1 MVLEVQHI
9 SKKYGKQKVL
19 NDISFHATKGEIIGF
34 LGPNGAGKTTTM
46 KIITGC
52 LDADEGNVFI
62 ENYDISKEK
71 LKAKKL
77 IGYLPEDNPLY
88 EEMYVVEYLEYIAKL
103 YISGIPVNNLKEL
116 VKMTIEQVGLKSEAH
131 KQISKLSKGY
141 KQRVG
146 LAQTIIHN
154 PDLLILDEPSSGL
167 DPNQTDEIKNLLFE
181 LSKDKT
187 ILFSSHTLAEVASIC
202 TRVIIIHK
210 GNIVADKLTGEIDD
224 LEVLFKSLT
233 KVTHY

>member
-1 MVLEVQHI
+1 MILEVQHI

-19 NDISFHATKGEIIGF
+19 NDISFHVKKGEIIGF

-62 ENYDISKEK
+62 ENYDISKET

-88 EEMYVVEYLEYIAKL
+88 EEMYVAEYLEYITKL
-103 YISGIPVNNLKEL
+103 YAPGLPLNDVR
-116 VKMTIEQVGLKSEAH
+116 EQVKKTIAQTGLRPEAH

-146 LAQTIIHN
+146 LAQAIIHN
-154 PDLLILDEPSSGL
+154 PDLLILDEPISGL
-167 DPNQTDEIKNLLFE
+167 DPNQIDEIKNLLFE
-181 LSKDKT
+181 LSEDKA

-202 TRVIIIHK
+202 TRIIIIHK
-210 GNIVADKLTGEIDD
+210 GNIVTDKLIGEIDN

-233 KVTHY
+233 KD

>member
-1 MVLEVQHI
+1 MMILEVQHI
-9 SKKYGKQKVL
+9 FKKYGKQKVL
-19 NDISFHATKGEIIGF
+19 NDVSFHAEKGEIIGF

-62 ENYDISKEK
+62 ENCDISKET
-71 LKAKKL
+71 LKAKNL
-77 IGYLPEDNPLY
+77 MGYLPEDNPLY
-88 EEMYVVEYLEYIAKL
+88 EEMYVAEYLEYITKL
-103 YISGIPVNNLKEL
+103 YLPDLPANDIREQ
-116 VKMTIEQVGLKSEAH
+116 VKKTIEQVGLKPEAH

-146 LAQTIIHN
+146 LAQAIIHN
-154 PDLLILDEPSSGL
+154 PDLLILDEPISGL
-167 DPNQTDEIKNLLFE
+167 DPNQIDEIKNLLFE
-181 LSKDKT
+181 LSKDKA

-202 TRVIIIHK
+202 TRIIIIHK
-210 GNIVADKLTGEIDD
+210 GNIVADKLIGEIDD

-233 KVTHY
+233 KD